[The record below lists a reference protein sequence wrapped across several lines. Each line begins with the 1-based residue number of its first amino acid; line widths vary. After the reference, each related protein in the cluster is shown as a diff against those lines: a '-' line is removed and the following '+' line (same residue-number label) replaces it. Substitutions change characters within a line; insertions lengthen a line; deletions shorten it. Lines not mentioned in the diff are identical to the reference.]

1 MRVFDDEK
9 VRSRSEEPGVFAF
22 SRLRR
27 TTAKLVRG
35 IAPRKSRTTRLER
48 TRGERDETK
57 TREDRAFAS
66 AGVGRHRAAFAAT
79 RGSSGA
85 RSALPRSTRELVPR
99 RGRRFRHAPKSS
111 HTSHDRRT
119 PRMGKS
125 PHRSHE
131 WHSSRPCKHGSNIG
145 SRSHGR
151 TRSRRESGGALRA
164 DEPRACVPRPG
175 RRERLCRDQCATA
188 HAFIVRLRSRLGQR
202 PRTNASKRGAVHCMG
217 KQSESC
223 SARIFE
229 KTRRRSFAWKKV
241 GVHIGVPSGDALRRA
256 GLPTSGAGFRA
267 FRAYAGTVRVARRSR
282 LERTSSLRR
291 VRGTSSTE
299 RPQGTPPPPPPRCR
313 APALTPCSARRRR
326 SS

>member
-1 MRVFDDEK
+1 MTVRVRGQKSFARFRVF
-9 VRSRSEEPGVFAF
+9 VFEAETHD
-22 SRLRR
+22 R
-27 TTAKLVRG
+27 
-35 IAPRKSRTTRLER
+35 E
-48 TRGERDETK
+48 TRGEESRHL
-57 TREDRAFAS
+57 
-66 AGVGRHRAAFAAT
+66 GGRHVWNGHEENATRRKRVRIARSRPRAWGGIERRSLLT

-85 RSALPRSTRELVPR
+85 RSALPRSTREIVPR

-217 KQSESC
+217 KQCESC
-223 SARIFE
+223 SARIFIFE
-229 KTRRRSFAWKKV
+229 RTRRRSFAWKKV

>member
-1 MRVFDDEK
+1 
-9 VRSRSEEPGVFAF
+9 VR
-22 SRLRR
+22 
-27 TTAKLVRG
+27 
-35 IAPRKSRTTRLER
+35 I
-48 TRGERDETK
+48 
-57 TREDRAFAS
+57 
-66 AGVGRHRAAFAAT
+66 
-79 RGSSGA
+79 A
-85 RSALPRSTRELVPR
+85 RSR
-99 RGRRFRHAPKSS
+99 RGRGAASSGVRRDARFVGSEICASAIDARACSETLRRERHAPKSS

>member
-1 MRVFDDEK
+1 MMVC
-9 VRSRSEEPGVFAF
+9 VRGQKSRGVFAFSF

-27 TTAKLVRG
+27 TTAKPVLRNRAICADG
-35 IAPRKSRTTRLER
+35 SRLER

-66 AGVGRHRAAFAAT
+66 AGVGRHRAAFAFDA
-79 RGSSGA
+79 RFVGSEICASAIDA
-85 RSALPRSTRELVPR
+85 RACSETLRRE
-99 RGRRFRHAPKSS
+99 RHAPKSS

-217 KQSESC
+217 KQCESC
-223 SARIFE
+223 SARIFIFE
-229 KTRRRSFAWKKV
+229 RTRRRSFAWKKV

>member
-1 MRVFDDEK
+1 M
-9 VRSRSEEPGVFAF
+9 
-22 SRLRR
+22 
-27 TTAKLVRG
+27 
-35 IAPRKSRTTRLER
+35 ER
-48 TRGERDETK
+48 TRGEREETK

-99 RGRRFRHAPKSS
+99 RGRRRTTRTEVVAHVARPSHAENGQVTAQVARVAQLAALQARLEHRKPFARKDAFTKRVGRS
-111 HTSHDRRT
+111 TSRRRT
-119 PRMGKS
+119 ARVRPKAWEAREALPRPVRHGT
-125 PHRSHE
+125 RIY
-131 WHSSRPCKHGSNIG
+131 RP
-145 SRSHGR
+145 
-151 TRSRRESGGALRA
+151 TAFA
-164 DEPRACVPRPG
+164 PRATTAN
-175 RRERLCRDQCATA
+175 ERLETW
-188 HAFIVRLRSRLGQR
+188 SR
-202 PRTNASKRGAVHCMG
+202 TCMG
-217 KQSESC
+217 KQCESC

-229 KTRRRSFAWKKV
+229 RTRRRSFAWKKV